1 MMNQLS
7 RRAILWG
14 IPALVAATSVAAGL
28 FSPAVQD
35 NLDLALRRSTDTH
48 LYTVEITPVE
58 AAIRLGRM
66 HAWTVAVVDATG
78 APVEAAEIAVD
89 GGMPGHGHGLPT
101 APAVTRALGEGRFL
115 IEGMKFNM
123 PGWWEIELHID
134 GRAGADTITFN
145 LVL

>member
-14 IPALVAATSVAAGL
+14 IPALVAATSVAGL

-89 GGMPGHGHGLPT
+89 GGMPGHGHGLST